1 MPGVST
7 ARRRLITFAALMG
20 LAAFVASWFPATARV
35 PDYPY
40 QVFMSEQTGYFF
52 FWDPGKWTFVDTSS
66 QPGADWIR
74 LSKGDIIADVSAI
87 VAPGISA
94 TACLQQ
100 QLDQLAST
108 RSIVAVE
115 ALTPEGG
122 PPRIPPE
129 SSSSQPTRVSVDLVV
144 SVAEAGRK
152 TKYAVELT
160 CHDIESG
167 QSVAVQS
174 VVVPAQL
181 FNEQSWETLHS
192 PVSLSSENFVGL
204 EENGRSI
211 SIPDQQGGVAGAIT
225 TATTCPFVGVF
236 VRAWGFGQEDLVI
249 DPAALV
255 ARELEDG
262 EVKPASVTWFLPQ
275 ADPDAAVV
283 VHSGE
288 MALFQIVVD
297 SSGFELSYE
306 PPDGQPV
313 PLGEF
318 YAGCGG
324 GGGGLPV
331 LIDID

>member
-1 MPGVST
+1 MHRGST
-7 ARRRLITFAALMG
+7 LLVACAALMG
-20 LAAFVASWFPATARV
+20 LAATAASSPLPARAA
-35 PDYPY
+35 DYPY
-40 QVFMSEQTGYFF
+40 QTFMSEQTGYFF
-52 FWDPGKWTFVDTSS
+52 FWDPGEWTFVDTSS

-74 LSKGDIIADVSAI
+74 LSKGDIVADVSAI
-87 VAPGISA
+87 VAPGVSA

-108 RSIVAVE
+108 PSIVAVE

-129 SSSSQPTRVSVDLVV
+129 SSPSQSARVSTDVVV
-144 SVAEAGRK
+144 SVTETGRT

-160 CHDIESG
+160 CEDIEAG
-167 QSVAVQS
+167 QSLAVES

-181 FNEQSWETLHS
+181 FNKQSWETLYS
-192 PVSLSSENFVGL
+192 PVTLPSQQFAGL
-204 EENGRSI
+204 EANGRSI
-211 SIPDQQGGVAGAIT
+211 SFPNQQGGVIGSLT
-225 TATTCPFVGVF
+225 TATTCPFAGVF
-236 VRAWGFGQEDLVI
+236 VQAWSLGQGDLSI

-255 ARELEDG
+255 ARDLEDG
-262 EVKPASVTWFLPQ
+262 EVKPASVFWSLPQ
-275 ADPDAAVV
+275 ADPDAPAI
-283 VHSGE
+283 VHPGE

-297 SSGFELSYE
+297 SRAFDLSYE

-313 PLGEF
+313 PLGQF
-318 YAGCGG
+318 FAACGG